1 MKAKDLRTQSA
12 EELVALRE
20 TLQKELFGLRMKNG
34 TGQLSDTS
42 RLGKARKEIAR
53 ISGLISEKSTGG
65 EA

>member
-1 MKAKDLRTQSA
+1 MKAKDLRTQSV

-34 TGQLSDTS
+34 TGQLSDNS
-42 RLGKARKEIAR
+42 RLGKTRKDIAR
-53 ISGLISEKSTGG
+53 ISGILSEKSAGG